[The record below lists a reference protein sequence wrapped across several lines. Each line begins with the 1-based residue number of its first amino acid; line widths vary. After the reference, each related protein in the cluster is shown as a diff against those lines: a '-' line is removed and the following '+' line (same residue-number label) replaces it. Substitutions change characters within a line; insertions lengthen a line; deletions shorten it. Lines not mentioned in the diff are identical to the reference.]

1 MVLCKPYRV
10 ALITVTAVK
19 VSLACHDR
27 EVGELVHLVGNWD
40 PLSDEGDLEAHF
52 EGGVGRV
59 IDFKLLS
66 D

>member
-1 MVLCKPYRV
+1 MAWPDQSPVNEEDEGTCHCSYRSFGPHQR
-10 ALITVTAVK
+10 AEI
-19 VSLACHDR
+19 
-27 EVGELVHLVGNWD
+27 
-40 PLSDEGDLEAHF
+40 SDEGDLEAHF